1 MIMNRL
7 WSLSLN
13 EINDDETQIH
23 ETLITINISQ
33 QLEAKMIELNQWR
46 NEQGY
51 DEKDD
56 FSQQCISIRWVMKE
70 KLSTKRESSKLVYVQ
85 EVSKRNR
92 I

>member
-1 MIMNRL
+1 MNRL
-7 WSLSLN
+7 CSLSLN

-56 FSQQCISIRWVMKE
+56 S
-70 KLSTKRESSKLVYVQ
+70 
-85 EVSKRNR
+85 VSNAFPLDG
-92 I
+92 

>member
-1 MIMNRL
+1 MNRL
-7 WSLSLN
+7 CSLSLN